1 MFVFQPSVI
10 YKTLKCLEAI
20 HPSQSGAL
28 LILLIDKF
36 LHTHHLAV
44 ARLCDAIA
52 CRKLEHLLADTIEV
66 SYKISTYPPS
76 GCGQAL

>member
-44 ARLCDAIA
+44 ARLCDTIA

-66 SYKISTYPPS
+66 SYRISTYPPS
-76 GCGQAL
+76 GCGQTL